1 MVAPPR
7 LEYSSDSLALIIT
20 GSKTEAEQSP
30 QYTITDASTNASK
43 HRHEVVHLFYL
54 NTHR

>member
-1 MVAPPR
+1 MLAPPC
-7 LEYSSDSLALIIT
+7 LEHSSDSLALIIT
-20 GSKTEAEQSP
+20 GCKTEAELSP

-43 HRHEVVHLFYL
+43 HRHEVVHLFL

>member
-1 MVAPPR
+1 MVAPPC
-7 LEYSSDSLALIIT
+7 LEHSSDSLALIIT
-20 GSKTEAEQSP
+20 GCKTEAELSP

-43 HRHEVVHLFYL
+43 HRHEVVHLFL